1 MRYLVDTNAWIALL
15 EDSPQLSSRAADLME
30 GGHHDCSVSLASVWE
45 AAIKVGLGK
54 LKLPYSLDTD
64 LPRLFEENG
73 FNVITPDWRTVTAVQ
88 HLEPIH
94 GDTFDRIQVIQAR
107 QRKLDILSRNPVF
120 DRYGLRRVW

>member
-15 EDSPQLSSRAADLME
+15 EDSPQLSDRAADLME
-30 GGHHDCSVSLASVWE
+30 GGRHDCYVSLASVWE
-45 AAIKVGLGK
+45 AATKVGLGK

-88 HLEPIH
+88 HLEQIH
-94 GDTFDRIQVIQAR
+94 GDPFDRIQVIQAR